1 MKLEDL
7 TQESLDELLANVASL
22 QESTK
27 GLKADLA
34 KAKAKAKGAD
44 IDPEEHAALQS
55 KVEELQAALSKT
67 EGNSKKEIEKLT
79 NSLKEKDGA
88 LNKYLVEAGL
98 TDALVK
104 AGVKPEFLEAGKA
117 LLKSQ
122 TTINSEYQ
130 PLIGDKPLAEAVKEW
145 AAGEAG
151 RHFVAAPAN
160 NGGGAQGGSGSGSGN
175 KQVSRQQFDS
185 FSPAQRMEFAK
196 AGGQVVE
203 S

>member
-55 KVEELQAALSKT
+55 KIEELQSALSKA
-67 EGNSKKEIEKLT
+67 EGSSKKEIEKLA

-145 AAGEAG
+145 AAGDAG
-151 RHFVAAPAN
+151 KHFVQAPAN
-160 NGGGAQGGSGSGSGN
+160 NGGGAQGGGN
-175 KQVSRQQFDS
+175 NSNNQPKTSLDKI
-185 FSPAQRMEFAK
+185 K
-196 AGGQVVE
+196 AGLAKL
-203 S
+203 